1 MSTYGKIFT
10 VRLPKDMRFALQS
23 HAERVNKS
31 ESRVIR
37 ELLAVLIPD
46 QNPERKENEVVHE
59 KTN

>member
-10 VRLPKDMRFALQS
+10 VRLPKDMRIALQS

-31 ESRVIR
+31 ESRVIKDFIKSL
-37 ELLAVLIPD
+37 ESK
-46 QNPERKENEVVHE
+46 NKEVTHE